1 MSLIAPWREIADE
14 MEFFDEEHPQ
24 LPPRPPTT
32 AEAIVTGLA
41 IAVLTIIITTPLWGP
56 ALHT

>member
-1 MSLIAPWREIADE
+1 MSLISPWREIADE
-14 MEFFDEEHPQ
+14 LEFFDDGHPQ

-32 AEAIVTGLA
+32 AEAVVTGLA
-41 IAVLTIIITTPLWGP
+41 IAVLTVIITTPLWAH